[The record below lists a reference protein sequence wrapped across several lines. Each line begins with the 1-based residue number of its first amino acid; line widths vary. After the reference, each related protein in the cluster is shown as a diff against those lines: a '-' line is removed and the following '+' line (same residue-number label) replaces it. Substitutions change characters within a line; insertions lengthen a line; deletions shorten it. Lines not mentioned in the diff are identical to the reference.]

1 MSIVT
6 QKRSILI
13 TGAGGAA
20 AVTLIR
26 ALRESYTVIAADMDP
41 FAVGLYLVPAG
52 QRVLLPRGDDAS
64 FVPALLREARERG
77 ADLVIPTVDVELP
90 GVAAAVDEFTESG
103 IRVLVE
109 NLSTLDCCLDKWAL
123 VQACAPTVR
132 VPATVVLDDQLTSAT
147 IESLGAPFI
156 IKPRRGAGG
165 RGFAVIE
172 NEAMLDGH
180 PRDGSHILQ
189 EFLPGDEFSIDVLG
203 RPDGHIVA
211 AVPRLRDKVDSG
223 IAVAGRTVHD
233 DELITFGRSV
243 AEAIGVVGVVNVQV
257 RRARDGSAAL
267 LEVNPRFPG
276 TMALTMAAGI
286 DMPNLAVAGAFGAA
300 LPDALDFAEIAVVR
314 HWDEVVVPIAE
325 YAVDPAALRGT
336 PESALPQ

>member
-1 MSIVT
+1 MNSPAHGHT
-6 QKRSILI
+6 ILV

-26 ALRESYTVIAADMDP
+26 ALCEQHTIIAADMDP

-52 QRVLLPRGDDAS
+52 QRVLLPRGDDPG
-64 FVPALLREARERG
+64 FVTALLREARERG
-77 ADLVIPTVDVELP
+77 VDLVIPTVDVELP
-90 GVAAAVDEFTESG
+90 GVSAAADDFAETG
-103 IRVLVE
+103 IRLLVE
-109 NLSTLDCCLDKWAL
+109 SPATLDQCLDKWAL

-132 VPATVVLDDQLTSAT
+132 VPVTVVLDEDVTSAT
-147 IESLGAPFI
+147 LEALGTPFI

-165 RGFAVIE
+165 RGFAVID
-172 NEAMLDGH
+172 NESMLEGH

-189 EFLPGDEFSIDVLG
+189 EFLPGEEFSIDVLA

-233 DELITFGRSV
+233 DGLIAFGRSV

-276 TMALTMAAGI
+276 TMALTMASGI
-286 DMPNLAVAGAFGAA
+286 NMPELAVDAIFGDP
-300 LPDALDFAEIAVVR
+300 LPDSLDFTEIAVVR

-325 YAVDPAALRGT
+325 YALGSHASRSPDA
-336 PESALPQ
+336 